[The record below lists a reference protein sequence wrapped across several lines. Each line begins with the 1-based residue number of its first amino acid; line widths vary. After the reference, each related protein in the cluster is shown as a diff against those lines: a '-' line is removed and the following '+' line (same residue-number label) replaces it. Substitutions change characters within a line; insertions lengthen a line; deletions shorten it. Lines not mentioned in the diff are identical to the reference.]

1 MYDHF
6 LETACV
12 AKSRRNNQSK
22 CLQLPQDFL
31 TITFKIKTNMKLF
44 FKNLHPH
51 LNAVILSTRL
61 HQKKWKSVGLIW
73 RIQLIILFM
82 ISGLQVEVLIQ
93 QLHLI
98 GQHDFKIEL
107 QSPLESFRFTQFDQ
121 IDKPINSTSQI
132 VNKISTTQINQ
143 LDFWPKGMWIP

>member
-44 FKNLHPH
+44 FKNLHPY

-61 HQKKWKSVGLIW
+61 HQKK
-73 RIQLIILFM
+73 
-82 ISGLQVEVLIQ
+82 
-93 QLHLI
+93 
-98 GQHDFKIEL
+98 
-107 QSPLESFRFTQFDQ
+107 
-121 IDKPINSTSQI
+121 
-132 VNKISTTQINQ
+132 
-143 LDFWPKGMWIP
+143 